1 MHPADFPNR
10 PPNLIPNFNGHVCVG
25 TERKAEREI
34 LTEKLPGLEFWFLLF
49 LLREEGLWQS
59 RYALPESAALHW
71 GPKFLSA
78 FPLEQRPSL
87 AFKMPGQPQLGSQP
101 LSAAARGSPRR
112 RWALT
117 QPQSGS
123 SADQDLESARP
134 EAAGEAPQRLRLGF
148 PELGG

>member
-1 MHPADFPNR
+1 M
-10 PPNLIPNFNGHVCVG
+10 
-25 TERKAEREI
+25 
-34 LTEKLPGLEFWFLLF
+34 LF
-49 LLREEGLWQS
+49 LLREGGTFAKPV
-59 RYALPESAALHW
+59 RPPRVAALHW
-71 GPKFLSA
+71 GPKFLPA

-117 QPQSGS
+117 QPQSGC

-134 EAAGEAPQRLRLGF
+134 GAAGEAPQRLRLRF